1 MSLKSVEMQIALPRT
16 IEAGKIQ
23 EQLQQ
28 RGQNMNDI
36 GVQQTQKEEEKKR
49 STVIKQEQ
57 KGNVKLS
64 QKQQENQQG
73 TNGQQ
78 ENEEQKEEKE
88 KKQKEYHP
96 YKGTL
101 IDFSG

>member
-16 IEAGKIQ
+16 VEAGKIQ

-36 GVQQTQKEEEKKR
+36 GVQQTQKEQEKKR

-64 QKQQENQQG
+64 QKQQENHQG

-96 YKGTL
+96 YKGTV

>member
-16 IEAGKIQ
+16 VEAGKIQ

-36 GVQQTQKEEEKKR
+36 AAQQKLKEDENKR
-49 STVIKQEQ
+49 KTVNKQEQ
-57 KGNVKLS
+57 KGNVQLS
-64 QKQQENQQG
+64 QKNRDNQHDL
-73 TNGQQ
+73 NGQQ
-78 ENEEQKEEKE
+78 EDEDDKEEKQR
-88 KKQKEYHP
+88 KKKDYHP
-96 YKGTL
+96 YKGKV

>member
-96 YKGTL
+96 YKGTV